1 MNFSLV
7 GIQRRISQGLKVL
20 QYYTTKD
27 WVFKNDNLRRLRDQM
42 STVDQQKFYFI
53 DDKVSLDDDWIFNL
67 HGIQNI

>member
-1 MNFSLV
+1 MDFSLV

-42 STVDQQKFYFI
+42 STVDQQKFYII
-53 DDKVSLDDDWIFNL
+53 DDKVSA
-67 HGIQNI
+67 